1 VNQPGRSRAST
12 SLRIAGWGT
21 ATPARVVTNAEL
33 QSRFGLPD
41 TWIEDRTGI
50 TERRYAE
57 PHDSTA
63 TLAISA
69 GRRSLAHAR
78 VDPDKVDLLVVA
90 TTTPE
95 QPIPSTAAFVAGA
108 LGLGCGSF
116 DVNAACTG
124 FITAFLTATAVLTT
138 TNGHH
143 ALIIGAET
151 FSRIVDPNDRSTAV
165 VFGDAAAAVLLA
177 RTPNNE
183 SGLLAWDLGCD
194 PSQRSLVEL
203 VAGGSRQPTTL
214 ESLEARTNYLR
225 MSGRAVAEFAVPA
238 LLGSTRR
245 TLRRAGLTISDI
257 AALIPHQANA
267 RILERVAAELGLDPA
282 RMIVNI
288 GQHGNTSA
296 ASIPLAL
303 ADAADQDRIAAGD
316 LILMTAVGAGM
327 TWGSLLIRW

>member
-1 VNQPGRSRAST
+1 MPVRV
-12 SLRIAGWGT
+12 AGWGT

-33 QSRFGLPD
+33 HHRFGLPD
-41 TWIEDRTGI
+41 GWIESRTGI

-63 TLAISA
+63 TLATRSA
-69 GRRSLAHAR
+69 RDALTHAG
-78 VDPDKVDLLVVA
+78 VNPDEIDLLVVA

-108 LGLGCGSF
+108 LGLRCGAL

-124 FITAFLTATAVLTT
+124 FITAFVTAAAVLTAA
-138 TNGHH
+138 NGRH
-143 ALIIGAET
+143 ALVIGAET

-165 VFGDAAAAVLLA
+165 VFADAAAAVLLE
-177 RTPNNE
+177 RTVNKE
-183 SGLLAWDLGCD
+183 FGLLAWDLGCD

-203 VAGGSRQPTTL
+203 VAGGSRHPTTL
-214 ESLEARTNYLR
+214 ESLKSKTNHLR

-245 TLRRAGLTISDI
+245 TLRRAGLAISDI

-267 RILERVAAELGLDPA
+267 RILDKVAAQLGLDPA
-282 RMIVNI
+282 RVVVNI
-288 GQHGNTSA
+288 GQYGNTSA

-303 ADAADQDRIAAGD
+303 AEAADQSRVAAGD

-327 TWGSLLIRW
+327 TWGSVLIRW